1 MTKSLFKIEN
11 NELFKS
17 RDDKIIYIQK
27 PNGILFTPKHNFYC
41 KVIAYEHYSKENGI
55 VIK

>member
-27 PNGILFTPKHNFYC
+27 PTGILFTPKHNFYC